1 MRKINKIFI
10 HHSASEFGNAKLIET
25 WHKEKG
31 YGSIGYHFVILN
43 GYYTSEDFKQKKINE
58 KLIGTVD
65 RGLDVSKVGTHVKN
79 HNSDSIGICLIHDK
93 DPYNE
98 KQLEAYRTLTAQ
110 IAILY
115 QLSVAN
121 IHGHYEF
128 DNFKPFCPSLD
139 MNKEREIIKEMM
151 QQ

>member
-10 HHSASEFGNAKLIET
+10 HHSASEFGDAKLITE
-25 WHKEKG
+25 WHKERG
-31 YGSIGYHFVILN
+31 WSDIGYHFVILN
-43 GYYTSEDFKQKKINE
+43 GYRTSEDYKKKNIDE
-58 KLIGTVD
+58 KLIGTVE

-98 KQLEAYRTLTAQ
+98 KQLNAYRVLVS
-110 IAILY
+110 
-115 QLSVAN
+115 QLAMVYGVSIEN
-121 IHGHYEF
+121 IKGHYEV
-128 DNFKPFCPSLD
+128 DSKKPLCPSLD

-151 QQ
+151 E